1 MGALAVSDEE
11 DRAPAAALTADD
23 GSAAE
28 RLAPSARGEATRQTR
43 ALLEVIDRDGHVR
56 QVWTLRRWPARIGR
70 ALDNDVVLTDPHVAP
85 HHFRLDHP
93 ADNTLV
99 LETGET
105 VNGVA
110 IGMRR
115 VAAGTRSELAPE
127 SDGSIDLVAGRTRLR
142 LRLAETTLA
151 PEVPLATHAVRRLR
165 LVPTLVLAAVLL
177 LGVAFATYLD
187 SDPDNFGRG
196 VGNTLL
202 AGVTVAALWCGAW
215 ALLSKTITRQGH
227 FGWHLRVFVI
237 GALALLG
244 LTAVPGLLAFALSWP
259 WLTSYAFIGTFAVG
273 AAALYYHLLG
283 VEPARPRRLR
293 WVVAAGALVGIALT
307 MWFNQQRTGRLGDEL
322 YLAHLYPPGMRL
334 VRPVPADRFIDG
346 LAPLHATL
354 DRKAR
359 EPATSDA
366 FGAEAGGEGG
376 DDDN

>member
-1 MGALAVSDEE
+1 MGALAVSDE
-11 DRAPAAALTADD
+11 DRPPPAAALVADD

-28 RLAPSARGEATRQTR
+28 RLAPSPRGAGAPQTR

-56 QVWTLRRWPARIGR
+56 QVWTLRQWPARIGR

-93 ADNTLV
+93 ADNMLV
-99 LETGET
+99 LETGDT
-105 VNGVA
+105 VNGVTVA
-110 IGMRR
+110 TRR
-115 VAAGTRSELAPE
+115 IAAGTRTELVADK
-127 SDGSIDLVAGRTRLR
+127 DGFVDLVAGRTRLR
-142 LRLAETTLA
+142 LRLAESALA

-165 LVPTLVLAAVLL
+165 VMPTLVLAALL
-177 LGVAFATYLD
+177 LAGVAFATYLD

-196 VGNTLL
+196 IGNTLL

-259 WLTSYAFIGTFAVG
+259 WLTSYAFIATFAVG

-283 VEPARPRRLR
+283 VEPARPQRLR
-293 WVVAAGALVGIALT
+293 WVVAAGAVVGIALT
-307 MWFNQQRTGRLGDEL
+307 MWFNQQRTGRFGDEL
-322 YLAHLYPPGMRL
+322 YLTHLYPPGMRL
-334 VRPVPADRFIDG
+334 VRPVPVDRFIDG

-354 DRKAR
+354 DQKAR

-366 FGAEAGGEGG
+366 FGPDASDGN